1 MSGSASPAGR
11 GDVLPG
17 LRSFSGGAGFTCT
30 PRTRRHPRRLLRVS
44 APPNAGRERL
54 PGGCHSGRTLASG
67 TAPLGGQTC
76 ARRPELEVECERPE
90 RGWGRIHK
98 VVHIGGQRRTRD
110 LPRPRQPALVSRFAG
125 CPRRLP
131 SCRGGE
137 PYTSDISRV
146 SVHHAPHRA
155 PLPEMHHGPAPLW
168 VRARGT
174 KSRCRVSE
182 MCRGV
187 GEGQSSAE
195 ASRPMVSTR
204 RSRSSML
211 ENSRVI
217 LPLRLPTS
225 IRTWVS
231 RRLESRLVR
240 STTCG
245 S

>member
-17 LRSFSGGAGFTCT
+17 LRSFSGGTGFTCT
-30 PRTRRHPRRLLRVS
+30 PGTRRHPRRLLRVS

-67 TAPLGGQTC
+67 TAPLGGQTG

-98 VVHIGGQRRTRD
+98 VEHIGGQRRTRD
-110 LPRPRQPALVSRFAG
+110 LPRPTQPALASRFAG
-125 CPRRLP
+125 CPRRLT

-146 SVHHAPHRA
+146 SVHHVPHRA

-182 MCRGV
+182 
-187 GEGQSSAE
+187 
-195 ASRPMVSTR
+195 T
-204 RSRSSML
+204 
-211 ENSRVI
+211 
-217 LPLRLPTS
+217 
-225 IRTWVS
+225 
-231 RRLESRLVR
+231 
-240 STTCG
+240 
-245 S
+245 